1 MVFRIVGRDGARFDS
16 LIPNMYLVRYMV
28 EKFVDF
34 LRGILVTKN
43 FRIMFFKGAGAKVK
57 CSKNIRF
64 GRSVRFAPNAY
75 VDALAREPVVF
86 GNYFSLGR
94 GASIECTGTLLQIG
108 KGLVAGDYVGV
119 GSFCFFGAA
128 GGITIGNNT
137 IFGNFVSMHS
147 ENHNF
152 QDRNRPI
159 RLQGVTRQ
167 GIRIGSNCWI
177 GAKAT
182 ILDGVIV
189 EDNVIIAAGSVLTAG
204 TYESNSIY
212 GGVPARKLKS
222 LLKE

>member
-1 MVFRIVGRDGARFDS
+1 
-16 LIPNMYLVRYMV
+16 
-28 EKFVDF
+28 
-34 LRGILVTKN
+34 
-43 FRIMFFKGAGAKVK
+43 
-57 CSKNIRF
+57 
-64 GRSVRFAPNAY
+64 
-75 VDALAREPVVF
+75 
-86 GNYFSLGR
+86 
-94 GASIECTGTLLQIG
+94 
-108 KGLVAGDYVGV
+108 
-119 GSFCFFGAA
+119 
-128 GGITIGNNT
+128 
-137 IFGNFVSMHS
+137 MHS